1 MRPGDNQV
9 SPSQRSKGGTTRYR
23 RCQGT
28 VDLEVLW
35 SRTSKL
41 VSHQSADLQLDALTN
56 RKQVEV
62 VFDERR
68 DMEERPDAHNETGS
82 GTENRLKLR
91 CIGSMQTLMRHREKN
106 SFFKTSAHAASL

>member
-1 MRPGDNQV
+1 M

-41 VSHQSADLQLDALTN
+41 VSHQSADLQLDALMN
-56 RKQVEV
+56 RKPVEV

-68 DMEERPDAHNETGS
+68 GMGERWDAPNETGR
-82 GTENRLKLR
+82 GNKIE
-91 CIGSMQTLMRHREKN
+91 
-106 SFFKTSAHAASL
+106 A